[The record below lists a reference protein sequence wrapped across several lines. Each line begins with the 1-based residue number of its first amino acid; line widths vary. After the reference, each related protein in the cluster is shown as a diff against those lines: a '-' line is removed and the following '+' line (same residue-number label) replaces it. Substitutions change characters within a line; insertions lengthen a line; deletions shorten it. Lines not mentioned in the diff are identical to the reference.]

1 MNDANI
7 AHVKGGAKAI
17 LQYGADV
24 YTLDVDAAVDLLHKT
39 RAIADDGGT
48 GWLSFAREG
57 VSYMLLVSPG
67 THVSFAF
74 PTPALNDVPR

>member
-1 MNDANI
+1 MNDASI

-17 LQYGADV
+17 FQYGEDV
-24 YTLDVDAAVDLLHKT
+24 FTLDVDAALDLLRKT

-48 GWLSFAREG
+48 GWLSFAGED

-74 PTPALNDVPR
+74 PTPAVSE